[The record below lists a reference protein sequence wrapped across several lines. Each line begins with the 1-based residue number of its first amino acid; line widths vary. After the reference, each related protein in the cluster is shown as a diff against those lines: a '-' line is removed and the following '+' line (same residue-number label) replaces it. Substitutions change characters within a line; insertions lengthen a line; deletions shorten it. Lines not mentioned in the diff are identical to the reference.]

1 MKKITLIVG
10 IALAASL
17 VTLAA
22 EEKES
27 TKAPLKGKSSATA
40 EQHVIV
46 TPADLKWVDAPP
58 GLPPG
63 AKMAVL
69 EGDPTKK
76 GNFTVRLQAP
86 ADYKVPPHTHPT
98 AEHITVISGT
108 MNFGAGEKFDEAAGK
123 VRAHDRIAPGKESP
137 MGSYV
142 IMPAGM
148 KHYAWS
154 SGEAIIQIHAMGPFE
169 IKYVNPADDPRNAKR

>member
-123 VRAHDRIAPGKESP
+123 ESP

-154 SGEAIIQIHAMGPFE
+154 SGEAIIQIHGMGPFE